1 MKPTRS
7 AEAQNRRYFQRA
19 YETGVHGWESTEPSP
34 YVARNLSAVAQ
45 AAAGRRLL
53 DLGCGEGRHC
63 VLAAQMGFR
72 PVGLDYEPG
81 ATRRAQA
88 RACEL
93 GLARSARFLV
103 GDVLAL
109 PFRSGSFD
117 VIADYGC
124 LHHQRKADW
133 PRYRA
138 MLLRVLA
145 AEGHF
150 LLSVF
155 STAFRTYGLQK
166 RPWHLAHGAY
176 RRFFTAADLHALFGQ
191 DFAFVRLEEERDD
204 VRGFWHALLRRKP
217 EP

>member
-1 MKPTRS
+1 MRRTRS
-7 AEAQNRRYFQRA
+7 AYAQNRRYFQQA
-19 YETGVHGWESTEPSP
+19 YETGAHGWEAVEPSP
-34 YVARNLSAVAQ
+34 YVAEHLRVVAQ
-45 AAAGRRLL
+45 GAPGRRLL

-72 PVGLDYEPG
+72 AVGMDYEPG
-81 ATRRAQA
+81 AIRRAQA
-88 RACEL
+88 RVREL
-93 GLARSARFLV
+93 GLEGRVALLA

-109 PFRSGSFD
+109 PFQAASAD
-117 VIADYGC
+117 VMLDYGC

-145 AEGHF
+145 PEGHF

-155 STAFRTYGLQK
+155 STAFRTYGPQK

-176 RRFFTAADLHALFGQ
+176 RRFFTEAELQALFGRE
-191 DFAFVRLEEERDD
+191 FEFVRLEEERDD
-204 VRGFWHALLRRKP
+204 ARGFWHALLRRKP
-217 EP
+217 A